1 MFGQWAS
8 NKFRGHFATPLEYV
22 ISLIRWSLGCIR
34 LLKQILSDTDNIVPF
49 ENTTPVNQNKEV
61 KIKERRAGL

>member
-1 MFGQWAS
+1 L
-8 NKFRGHFATPLEYV
+8 ATTLEYV
-22 ISLIRWSLGCIR
+22 ISLIRRSLGCIR

-61 KIKERRAGL
+61 KIKERTAGL